1 MNGRIRRPA
10 NYKPREDSNEPP
22 AAVRRGGG
30 AAHGQRPIL
39 SYDVPQQV
47 SFSLQNHIEIALD
60 ASFFL
65 AQGLVTT
72 EGDAA

>member
-1 MNGRIRRPA
+1 MNLPQQPVGVA
-10 NYKPREDSNEPP
+10 EPRTDS
-22 AAVRRGGG
+22 G
-30 AAHGQRPIL
+30 PIL

-65 AQGLVTT
+65 AQGVVTPD
-72 EGDAA
+72 GDAA